1 MDDNTVTTSTTKQSN
16 YMDTQIIEALVLETA
31 KDLTNA
37 QTGDDQALT
46 KLITVAGD
54 LINIWHTDNRLP
66 AQSNE
71 EVLVAISPSN
81 KTNPTTGKPY
91 LNYAIIPAAFAAK
104 IQSNS

>member
-1 MDDNTVTTSTTKQSN
+1 MSKP
-16 YMDTQIIEALVLETA
+16 QIIEALVLETA

-66 AQSNE
+66 AATNE
-71 EVLVAISPSN
+71 EVLVAISPSS
-81 KTNPTTGKPY
+81 KINPATSSPY

-104 IQSNS
+104 IKASYAIED